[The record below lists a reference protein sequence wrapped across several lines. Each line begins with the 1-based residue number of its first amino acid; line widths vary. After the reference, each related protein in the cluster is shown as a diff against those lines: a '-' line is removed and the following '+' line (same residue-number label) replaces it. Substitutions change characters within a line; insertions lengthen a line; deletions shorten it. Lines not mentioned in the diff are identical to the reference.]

1 MTKEKLKH
9 FQDLLETEKKALE
22 EQLQGLGHRLNDEG
36 DWIAVPMEQD
46 GNEADYLDQ
55 ATHVEA
61 FEDRVGALTQ
71 LEKQYSDIIRALNK
85 ITNNTY
91 GICEISGDKIEEDRL
106 EANPAARTCK
116 RHMNDRL
123 PEE

>member
-9 FQDLLETEKKALE
+9 FQDLLETEKNALE

-71 LEKQYSDIIRALNK
+71 LEKQYSDIVRALNK
-85 ITNNTY
+85 IANGTY
-91 GICEISGDKIEEDRL
+91 GNCEISGDKIEEDRL

>member
-9 FQDLLETEKKALE
+9 FQGLLETEKQALE
-22 EQLQGLGHRLNDEG
+22 EQLQSLGHRLNDSG

-71 LEKQYSDIIRALNK
+71 LEVQYHDVTRALNK
-85 ITNNTY
+85 IANNTY

-106 EANPAARTCK
+106 EANPSSRTCK
-116 RHMNDRL
+116 KHMNDRL